1 MIEEDR
7 GHPQE
12 ECRRELG
19 LSGSI
24 RDVYED
30 SREVVGEGNVLSDE
44 SMKES
49 DYPNRCYVQSSME
62 VCLQIQETMPEEDN
76 N

>member
-1 MIEEDR
+1 MGQTGRI
-7 GHPQE
+7 G
-12 ECRRELG
+12 
-19 LSGSI
+19 
-24 RDVYED
+24 DVHED
-30 SREVVGEGNVLSDE
+30 SGEVIGEDDAVSDE

-49 DYPNRCYVQSSME
+49 DYPNRCYVQSSSE